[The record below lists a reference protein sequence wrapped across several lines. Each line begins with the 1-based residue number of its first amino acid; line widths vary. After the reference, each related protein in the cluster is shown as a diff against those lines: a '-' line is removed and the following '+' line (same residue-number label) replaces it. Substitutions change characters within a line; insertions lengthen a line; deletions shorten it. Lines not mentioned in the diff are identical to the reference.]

1 MLKKREPVDLL
12 HLADGKSAT
21 MAPGMNERGNNP
33 KGLCSFNC
41 PFLPSLLT
49 EPHQLSDTDTTG
61 ARSGLSTQKAQH
73 LNRDRATTESRK
85 AL

>member
-21 MAPGMNERGNNP
+21 MALGMNERGNNP

-73 LNRDRATTESRK
+73 LNRDRATPESRK